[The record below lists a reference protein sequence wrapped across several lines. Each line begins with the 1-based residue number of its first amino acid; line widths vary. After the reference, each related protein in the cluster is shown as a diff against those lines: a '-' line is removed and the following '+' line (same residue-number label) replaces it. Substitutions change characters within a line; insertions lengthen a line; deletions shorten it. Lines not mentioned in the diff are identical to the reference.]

1 MQDILGRRCRVL
13 NESVVKGVKSGT
25 GFVNYE
31 ALRSERVI
39 VCDTRSLAETVRG
52 GGAYLIDQ
60 GVFIETGLLVNL
72 QQYMSPIRCALYH
85 CACSYDICCN
95 ADLIKDLLILR
106 IRRSLRIVRV
116 PVLTRQL
123 FVSDVNLIQVP

>member
-1 MQDILGRRCRVL
+1 MQDILGSRCRVL
-13 NESVVKGVKSGT
+13 NESVVEGVKSGT

-31 ALRSERVI
+31 TLRSVTVI
-39 VCDTRSLAETVRG
+39 VCDTRPLAKTVRG

-60 GVFIETGLLVNL
+60 GVFIETGLLVYL
-72 QQYMSPIRCALYH
+72 QQYMSPVRCALYH
-85 CACSYDICCN
+85 CPCSYDIRCN

-106 IRRSLRIVRV
+106 IRRRLRIVRV

-123 FVSDVNLIQVP
+123 FISDINLIQVP